1 MYKVELNPEISRI
14 AQASAAK
21 QGVSFRNALARSFVE
36 QAVTELDWELN
47 LMLDSEES
55 LSEASIFAK
64 AGANDVVING
74 THIHVVALDE
84 AGVAELPNGF
94 LTAGYMDGGALVV
107 RILDATHGSIVGHLS
122 ASTLLE
128 ASQMNTGLPRL
139 FLNFHSDSHI
149 DLATTLIEVLSAPK
163 PAKASL
169 VAPRAEDYLT
179 FAKSPDELAVSA
191 QRQIVSF
198 CCENRWAKENLVSM
212 TSAYGNV
219 PSILEASSVWTKRVN
234 TLLDKLAGRSKVL
247 GPEQLRRIIE
257 ETGEK
262 FGGQPESPLF
272 RKALLQTIAREELA
286 SKLSPESLIKVVG
299 VVDLIVTG
307 KSVMDGVK
315 SFVRNEV
322 AVELARNIAA
332 KRENLAKFTQ
342 ATAEEVSSAFQTL
355 ALQPAYATHSPGEQL
370 GMEDINQALMLV
382 EAGDWLQSISEEI

>member
-14 AQASAAK
+14 AQASAATE
-21 QGVSFRNALARSFVE
+21 GVSFRNVLARAFVE

-47 LMLDSEES
+47 LVLEPQES
-55 LSEASIFAK
+55 LCEASVFAK
-64 AGANDVVING
+64 AGANDIVING

-84 AGVAELPNGF
+84 TGVAELPNGF

-107 RILDATHGSIVGHLS
+107 KILDATHGVIVGHLS
-122 ASTLLE
+122 AATLLD

-139 FLNFHSDSHI
+139 FVNFQSDSQI
-149 DLATTLIEVLSAPK
+149 DLAKTLNEVLSAPK
-163 PAKASL
+163 LAKASL
-169 VAPRAEDYLT
+169 ASPRAEDYVT
-179 FAKSPDELAVSA
+179 FGKNPDALAVPA

-198 CCENRWAKENLVSM
+198 CCENSWARENLVSM
-212 TSAYGNV
+212 TSTFGNL
-219 PSILEASSVWTKRVN
+219 PNILQASSVWAKRVD
-234 TLLDKLAGRSKVL
+234 TLLDKLSGRSKVL
-247 GPEQLRRIIE
+247 GPDQLRRIIE

-272 RKALLQTIAREELA
+272 RKALLHSIAREELA
-286 SKLSPESLIKVVG
+286 SKLSPESLVKVVG

-322 AVELARNIAA
+322 AVELARSIAA
-332 KRENLAKFTQ
+332 KRENLTKFTQ
-342 ATAEEVSSAFQTL
+342 ATAEEVGSAFQSL

-370 GMEDINQALMLV
+370 AMEDINQALMLM
-382 EAGDWLQSISEEI
+382 EAGDWLQSISDEI

>member
-21 QGVSFRNALARSFVE
+21 EGVSFRNVLARTFVE

-47 LMLDSEES
+47 LMLEADES
-55 LSEASIFAK
+55 LSEAPVFAK

-74 THIHVVALDE
+74 THIHVVALDD

-94 LTAGYMDGGALVV
+94 LTSGYMNGGALVV
-107 RILDATHGSIVGHLS
+107 RIQDATHGAIVGHIS
-122 ASTLLE
+122 ASTLFE

-139 FLNFHSDSHI
+139 FLNFQSDSHI
-149 DLATTLIEVLSAPK
+149 DLAVTLQEALSAPK
-163 PAKASL
+163 PVIALAS
-169 VAPRAEDYLT
+169 PRAEDYLT
-179 FAKSPDELAVSA
+179 FAKSPDELAVAA

-198 CCENRWAKENLVSM
+198 CCENSWAKENLSSL
-212 TSAYGNV
+212 TNPYGNV
-219 PSILEASSVWTKRVN
+219 ASILEASSVWTKRVN
-234 TLLDKLAGRSKVL
+234 TLLDKLAGKSKVL
-247 GPEQLRRIIE
+247 GSEQLRRIIE

-272 RKALLQTIAREELA
+272 RKALLQTIAREEFS
-286 SKLSPESLIKVVG
+286 SKFSPESLVKVVG
-299 VVDLIVTG
+299 VADLIVTG
-307 KSVMDGVK
+307 KTVMDGVK

-332 KRENLAKFTQ
+332 KRENLTRFTQ
-342 ATAEEVSSAFQTL
+342 ATADEVSNAFQNL
-355 ALQPAYATHSPGEQL
+355 ALQPAYATHSQGEQL